1 MPKTST
7 KTVTKSLNED
17 TDDAGRG
24 ALQAL
29 IDARFGGNRAESKL
43 LRTIPLAPGFAMAY
57 YGPCTAGPTPTVRGI
72 MASSYHRHVKGYQ
85 VASVIET
92 LTGLVIVLGRISAPP
107 PRPTRARQ
115 IAVTDDG
122 CEVFELPRRRRVA

>member
-1 MPKTST
+1 
-7 KTVTKSLNED
+7 
-17 TDDAGRG
+17 
-24 ALQAL
+24 
-29 IDARFGGNRAESKL
+29 
-43 LRTIPLAPGFAMAY
+43 MAY

-72 MASSYHRHVKGYQ
+72 MARSYVKGYQ

-92 LTGLVIVLGRISAPP
+92 LTGLVIVMDRISSPP
-107 PRPTRARQ
+107 EPTRARP

>member
-1 MPKTST
+1 
-7 KTVTKSLNED
+7 
-17 TDDAGRG
+17 
-24 ALQAL
+24 
-29 IDARFGGNRAESKL
+29 
-43 LRTIPLAPGFAMAY
+43 
-57 YGPCTAGPTPTVRGI
+57 

-92 LTGLVIVLGRISAPP
+92 LTGLVIVLDRISAPP

-122 CEVFELPRRRRVA
+122 CDVFELPRRRRVA